1 MIHNDD
7 TVVKGFLSDL
17 CFWDRPCTVASQ
29 AQNKQHSA
37 EDTDGDGCS
46 RSLAQQDQ
54 NPSSQVSLASSNAS
68 SSGSPSTKCKLP
80 RDCRELRWQ
89 SAVDPATG
97 STYYYDSVT
106 RETQW
111 TKVSSPKY
119 KSHFLLE
126 CFAAVSHA

>member
-29 AQNKQHSA
+29 TQNKQHSA

-46 RSLAQQDQ
+46 RSPSVAQEDQ

-111 TKVSSPKY
+111 TKVSSPK
-119 KSHFLLE
+119 
-126 CFAAVSHA
+126 